1 MFVVF
6 LHINVPGTQ
15 RAFLRN
21 RNSPISTCQLPT
33 SYVRPPSSRAAV
45 ASGRPWP
52 SFLFLDVGHQGF
64 GGQRQGGD
72 RRGVQAGAGRAV
84 APDREGTVVVDRVRE
99 SKDKNFRFDAE
110 TGEFG
115 DLVKAGKEFRKLE
128 RKRFR
133 DSRMISPA
141 M

>member
-1 MFVVF
+1 M
-6 LHINVPGTQ
+6 P
-15 RAFLRN
+15 
-21 RNSPISTCQLPT
+21 
-33 SYVRPPSSRAAV
+33 
-45 ASGRPWP
+45 PWP
-52 SFLFLDVGHQGF
+52 PGARGLQFLFLDVGHQGF

-84 APDREGTVVVDRVRE
+84 APDREGAVVVDRVRE
-99 SKDKNFRFDAE
+99 SKDENFRFDAE

-115 DLVKAGKEFRKLE
+115 DLVKVGKEFRKLE

>member
-1 MFVVF
+1 
-6 LHINVPGTQ
+6 
-15 RAFLRN
+15 
-21 RNSPISTCQLPT
+21 
-33 SYVRPPSSRAAV
+33 V

-52 SFLFLDVGHQGF
+52 SFLLDVGHQGF

-72 RRGVQAGAGRAV
+72 RHGVQADAGRAV
-84 APDREGTVVVDRVRE
+84 APDRVVDRVRE
-99 SKDKNFRFDAE
+99 SKDENFRFDAE

-115 DLVKAGKEFRKLE
+115 DLVKVGKEFRKLE